1 MSTFSAMDVS
11 RTGMG
16 FSRYWLDVI
25 AHNLANVNNVY
36 ATDDEDAFRARFVV
50 AGTNT
55 DEIVAT
61 GSGVHV
67 ADVEEDQRDNPIVYD
82 PSHPLAD
89 EDGYVA
95 RAMVDVAGQMGDMIL
110 AQRAYQLNARAVTAA
125 KEAYEAALR
134 IGSGR

>member
-1 MSTFSAMDVS
+1 MTTFSAMDIA

-16 FSRYWLDVI
+16 FSRYWLDTI
-25 AHNLANVNNVY
+25 AHNLANVNDVY
-36 ATDDEDAFRARFVV
+36 APDDPEAFRARYVV

-55 DEIVAT
+55 DEFAPT

-67 ADVEEDQRDNPIVYD
+67 ADVVEDQGDNPIVYD

-95 RAMVDVAGQMGDMIL
+95 RALVDVAGQMADMIL
-110 AQRAYQLNARAVTAA
+110 AQRTYQLNARTVTAA
-125 KEAYEAALR
+125 REAYEAALR
-134 IGSGR
+134 IGDRR

>member
-1 MSTFSAMDVS
+1 MSAFSAMDIS

-25 AHNLANVNNVY
+25 AHNLANANTVS
-36 ATDDEDAFRARFVV
+36 ATDDPEAFRARYVV

-55 DEIVAT
+55 DEIAPS

-67 ADVEEDQRDNPIVYD
+67 ADVVEMEGDPPIVYE
-82 PSHPLAD
+82 PTHPLAD

-95 RAMVDVAGQMGDMIL
+95 RSLVDVAGQMGDMML
-110 AQRAYQLNARAVTAA
+110 AQRSYQLNARAVTAA
-125 KEAYEAALR
+125 REAYEAALR
-134 IGSGR
+134 LGDRR